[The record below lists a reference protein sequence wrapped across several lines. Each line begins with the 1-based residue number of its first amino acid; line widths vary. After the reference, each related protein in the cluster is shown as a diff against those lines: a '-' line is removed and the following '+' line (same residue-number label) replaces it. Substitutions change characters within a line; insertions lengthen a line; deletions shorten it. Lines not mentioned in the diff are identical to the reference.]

1 MSTEQILQSL
11 LEKRILVLD
20 GAMGTMIQ
28 KHKLS
33 EEDYRGE
40 RFKDWHILVQGN
52 NDLLSLTQPQ
62 IIQDIHKSY
71 LEVGADIVETNT
83 FNATKTSMSDY
94 KMEEFAY
101 EINVESA
108 RLAREACDEFSTKDK
123 PRFVAGVI
131 GPTSRTCSLS
141 PDVND
146 PGFRN
151 VSFDELVGVY
161 MESTRGLI
169 EGGSDIILIET
180 IFDTLNAKAAIFA
193 VQQVFEDD
201 DVELPIMISG

>member
-1 MSTEQILQSL
+1 MSTKQILQSL

-108 RLAREACDEFSTKDK
+108 RLAREVCDEFSTKDK

-141 PDVND
+141 P
-146 PGFRN
+146 
-151 VSFDELVGVY
+151 E
-161 MESTRGLI
+161 
-169 EGGSDIILIET
+169 
-180 IFDTLNAKAAIFA
+180 
-193 VQQVFEDD
+193 
-201 DVELPIMISG
+201 